1 MSTINPNPT
10 PSSVKAQE
18 ALKAMPR
25 NSALNQQA
33 KTGDS
38 FVASIGQETTEKA
51 ERDLCR
57 VVQEASSKVV
67 SDAGKAA
74 LTRATLDVLAQGV
87 TGSLGGVM
95 AGVGLEV
102 MNKATN
108 TPQQDQVQVGQKI
121 LGEIAASSENE
132 GEKALSSMAQTTMNR
147 LDTNAAKVAV
157 AQAMMGAIHTG
168 LSASVG
174 GMLAGV
180 GVQAMQG
187 VGEAQPKNQ
196 AVAGAQF
203 LQNIADKGTPAEQ
216 ELSKVA
222 INAFTSADSHSA
234 RSAVANASL
243 SVMASG
249 ETGSPAL
256 TLAKMGAQAL
266 ADTDARETK
275 SRCSVG
281 LCFLD
286 SIVEKSPADASE
298 GLMARLAIAA
308 CEGMDDYGA
317 RAAVAEATLAGI
329 SGAGELALDQRLAQ
343 AGATALTGIP
353 AAQPVNRAGA
363 AVRFVTA
370 VLEHSPDEARK
381 GLAQAAL
388 QKANESSSY
397 DTKAEVL
404 GEFLKACAPGV
415 TPLVSKTAE
424 PAQSA
429 ETKPADPKAPATPAA
444 PEKPKLDEASA
455 TELKKVKENVANQ
468 VTPDWGKRLD
478 EEVARGLEAGKLPD
492 PKQLSEQL
500 FAASWS
506 DWQGKIAGA
515 VQENEKVKALKPEQ
529 QVDVLGEEA
538 MKKWAESTPAP
549 LTFGETFVPRTVEA
563 TRLSGTDDKDR
574 EARTKMINNMV
585 KAQLPADGRDT
596 DLLRQ
601 VLDVLPSA
609 VLVDLEKAKYSIT
622 VTRDRVSNAH
632 AKLEG
637 KMENG
642 ALTDM
647 NEGAHI
653 AEQGQNP
660 RILVRSQW
668 KRGQLE
674 IDPLNLLREIG
685 RTYEKTGSLPRY
697 LADSFKNEVGG
708 VPKKYQGTVA
718 DFTAEMFARYNMDPE
733 RCSRQF
739 PLATA
744 AFEKAG
750 WNKQKFNLKAMADLQ
765 QLQDPVVNISPD
777 PYQELRTLEELNK
790 VQKAKGVPVLPYRF
804 EIQGDANHNVGELVD
819 RLGEVLR
826 ECRSPGLPKY
836 SPGEAAV
843 RIPAATFNNPA
854 DLEKFLNEQVQSGRG
869 TFLVLDELG
878 ALQTD
883 SPGFSTLSKYVE
895 RFGGQTPLLLQG
907 SGSDLNR
914 LREALPTAVQKRFST
929 SPLTAAMITELVA
942 QNASA
947 EGYDLSAEAKQALST
962 KAKDGEL
969 GQMFA
974 LWNGVKTSQTDRTTE
989 LLPFLKTNPIGV
1001 RRVTTSDVKNAK
1013 MSRAK
1018 DPLEEMERLVGL
1030 GNAKKEL
1037 RAVLA
1042 QVKLQKQQEEFGM
1055 TAERPRLNLL
1065 FEGNPGTGKTT
1076 VAKLFSDALTR
1087 VGYLK
1092 NNKFKEVR
1100 VQDLITGGKPEANV
1114 KKLFEENKGGVI
1126 FLDEMHQLK
1135 DSPEGRLA
1143 FRAMIPYLGHPEYA
1157 DTVFIGAGYKGEMR
1171 DLIRDVDDGA
1181 ERRFTSVPFDDYSKD
1196 ELGKILDKMA
1206 VDKQRVIDEPTRD
1219 AALMRL
1225 ERERR
1230 KMKNFGNAGS
1240 VSSMIEIAIKKQ
1252 TARLSEGD
1260 VALTKE
1266 ALMGLIPEDFAAEKV
1281 LSPAEVWKEI
1291 DALEGL
1297 DQLKKEL
1304 RTICAS
1310 IEYDREMGND
1320 PLDSFEPYFILDGPP
1335 GTGKTT
1341 MARLI
1346 VKLMAA
1352 YDIIPSAGLSESQGA
1367 DLQAGFIGQTTT
1379 KVQKLFESMWGQ
1391 GGFIDEIGG
1400 LARAPE
1406 AFQADAAKTMLKQ
1419 MEDHRGRFIL
1429 VVADYADRVN
1439 EFLNV
1444 DPGIARR
1451 FGHRFSLEPLSVEGG
1466 VRSLIKQLGG
1476 KDLKVSDEIASLIAT
1491 RMNDLHAAPD
1501 WASSGDVRKVLN
1513 SIVTKQKTA
1522 FMNARKAGKQVDPKE
1537 VLPEAVNGG
1546 FDSLIKEKN
1555 AKGPQ
1560 KKSFADEMREFFGNR
1575 R

>member
-1 MSTINPNPT
+1 MINPNPT
-10 PSSVKAQE
+10 PSSIKAQE
-18 ALKAMPR
+18 GLKAMPR
-25 NSALNQQA
+25 GSVSQQA
-33 KTGDS
+33 KAGDS
-38 FVASIGQETTEKA
+38 FVSSIGQEATEKA
-51 ERDLCR
+51 ERELCR
-57 VVQEASSKVV
+57 VVQEASGKVV

-74 LTRATLDVLAQGV
+74 LSRAALNVLAQGV
-87 TGSLGGVM
+87 TGSLGGVL
-95 AGVGLEV
+95 AGVGLQV
-102 MNKATN
+102 MDKAN
-108 TPQQDQVQVGQKI
+108 ATPQQDQVQVGQKL
-121 LGEIAASSENE
+121 LGEIATSAESDA
-132 GEKALSSMAQTTMNR
+132 EKTLSGMAQTTLNR
-147 LDTNAAKVAV
+147 LDTNASKVAV
-157 AQAMMGAIHTG
+157 AQAMLQAIHTG
-168 LSASVG
+168 LATSMG

-180 GVQAMQG
+180 GVRAMAG
-187 VGEAQPKNQ
+187 VGESQPKNQ

-203 LQNIADKGTPAEQ
+203 LQNIAEKGSPEEQ

-222 INAFTSADSHSA
+222 INAFTAADSHGA
-234 RSAVANASL
+234 RSAVANAAL

-249 ETGSPAL
+249 ETASRGQN
-256 TLAKMGAQAL
+256 LAKMGLQAVQ
-266 ADTDARETK
+266 ATDGAEVK
-275 SRCSVG
+275 NRCSVG
-281 LCFLD
+281 LRFLD
-286 SIVEKSPADASE
+286 GIADQSAAGSTE
-298 GLMARLAIAA
+298 SLMAKVAIAA

-317 RAAVAEATLAGI
+317 RAAVAQATLAGLNQ
-329 SGAGELALDQRLAQ
+329 SGEVALEQRLAE
-343 AGATALTGIP
+343 AGATALHQIAVT
-353 AAQPVNRAGA
+353 QPVNRASAGA
-363 AVRFVTA
+363 TFVNAVI
-370 VLEHSPDEARK
+370 EHTTDETRR
-381 GLAQAAL
+381 GLAKEAL
-388 QKANESSSY
+388 QKAGESSSY
-397 DTKAEVL
+397 DTKAQLL
-404 GEFLKACAPGV
+404 GDFLSSCAPGL
-415 TPLVSKTAE
+415 TPPLTKTSE
-424 PAQSA
+424 EVQPI
-429 ETKPADPKAPATPAA
+429 ETKPAAAA
-444 PEKPKLDEASA
+444 PVAAEKPKLDEASA
-455 TELKKVKENVANQ
+455 AELKKVKDAVTDQ
-468 VTPDWGKRLD
+468 VKGDWGKRLD
-478 EEVARGLEAGKLPD
+478 EEVAKGLEAGKVPD
-492 PKQLSEQL
+492 PKELAGQL
-500 FAASWS
+500 FAQNWS
-506 DWQGKIAGA
+506 DWEGKIAGA
-515 VQENEKVKALKPEQ
+515 VQENEKVSALKPEQ
-529 QVDVLGEEA
+529 QADQLSEEA
-538 MKKWAESTPAP
+538 MKKWAEATPAP
-549 LTFGETFVPRTVEA
+549 LTFGETFVARTVEPSK
-563 TRLSGTDDKDR
+563 LSGADDKDR
-574 EARTKMINNMV
+574 ELRTKVIHNLA

-601 VLDVLPSA
+601 VLDVLPTT
-609 VLVDLEKAKYSIT
+609 VLNDLEKAKYSVT

-653 AEQGQNP
+653 VEANQNP
-660 RILVRSQW
+660 RILVRSHW
-668 KRGQLE
+668 KRGELE
-674 IDPLNLLREIG
+674 IDPATLLREIG
-685 RTYEKTGSLPRY
+685 RTYDKSGQLTKF
-697 LADSFKNEVGG
+697 LADSFKNEVAG
-708 VPKKYQGTVA
+708 VPKKYQGNAA
-718 DFTAEMFARYNMDPE
+718 DFTAEMFVRYTMDPE
-733 RCSRQF
+733 RCGRQF

-750 WNKQKFNLKAMADLQ
+750 WNKQNFNRKAMADLQ
-765 QLQDPVVNISPD
+765 QSKDPVVNISPD

-804 EIQGDANHNVGELVD
+804 EIQGDANHNVGALVD

-826 ECRSPGLPKY
+826 ESRSPGLAKY
-836 SPGEAAV
+836 SPGEGAV
-843 RIPAATFNNPA
+843 RIPTATFNNPA

-869 TFLVLDELG
+869 SFLVLDDLG
-878 ALQTD
+878 SLQTD
-883 SPGFSTLSKYVE
+883 SPGFATLSKYVE

-914 LREALPTAVQKRFST
+914 LREALPTAVQKRFT
-929 SPLTAAMITELVA
+929 TAPLTAGMITELVS
-942 QNASA
+942 QNAAS
-947 EGYDLSAEAKQALST
+947 EGYDLSAEAKEALGT
-962 KAKDGEL
+962 KAKDGEIS
-969 GQMFA
+969 QMFA
-974 LWNGVKTSQTDRTTE
+974 LWNGVKTSQTNRTTD

-1001 RRVTTSDVKNAK
+1001 RRVLTTDIKNAK
-1013 MSRAK
+1013 MSREK

-1100 VQDLITGGKPEANV
+1100 VQDLITGGKPEENV
-1114 KKLFEENKGGVI
+1114 KKLFEGNKGGVI

-1206 VDKQRVIDEPTRD
+1206 VDKQRVIDEPTRE

-1240 VSSMIEIAIKKQ
+1240 VGSMIEIAIKKQ
-1252 TARLSEGD
+1252 TARLSEGE

-1297 DQLKKEL
+1297 DTLKKEL

-1320 PLDSFEPYFILDGPP
+1320 PLESFEPYFILDGPP

-1352 YDIIPSAGLSESQGA
+1352 YDIIPSAGLAESQGA

-1466 VRSLIKQLGG
+1466 VRSLCKQLGG
-1476 KDLKVSDEIASLIAT
+1476 KDLTLTEEVTALIST
-1491 RMNDLHAAPD
+1491 RMKDLHAAPD

-1522 FMNARKAGKQVDPKE
+1522 FMNARKAGRQVDPKAL
-1537 VLPEAVNGG
+1537 LPEAVNGG

-1560 KKSFADEMREFFGNR
+1560 KKSFADEMREFFNK
-1575 R
+1575 

>member
-1 MSTINPNPT
+1 MINPT
-10 PSSVKAQE
+10 PGSIKAQE
-18 ALKAMPR
+18 GLKAMPR
-25 NSALNQQA
+25 GSGVSQQA
-33 KTGDS
+33 KTGDT
-38 FVASIGQETTEKA
+38 FVASIAQETTEPV
-51 ERDLCR
+51 ERELCR
-57 VVQEASSKVV
+57 VVQETGGKVV

-74 LTRATLDVLAQGV
+74 LSRAALNLLAQGV
-87 TGSLGGVM
+87 TGSLGGLL
-95 AGVGLEV
+95 AGLGLEV
-102 MNKATN
+102 MDKAN
-108 TPQQDQVQVGQKI
+108 ATPQQDQVQVGQK
-121 LGEIAASSENE
+121 LLSEIAAATEND
-132 GEKALSSMAQTTMNR
+132 GEKVLSGMAQTTLNR
-147 LDTNAAKVAV
+147 LDTNASKVAV
-157 AQAMMGAIHTG
+157 AQSMLQAIHTG
-168 LSASVG
+168 LAVSMG

-180 GVQAMQG
+180 GVRAMAG
-187 VGEAQPKNQ
+187 VGEAQLKNQ

-203 LQNIADKGTPAEQ
+203 LQNIAEKGSPEEQ
-216 ELSKVA
+216 ELSRVA
-222 INAFTSADSHSA
+222 IHAFTAADSHGA
-234 RSAVANASL
+234 RSAVASAAL
-243 SVMASG
+243 SVLALG
-249 ETGSPAL
+249 ETSSPGL
-256 TLAKMGAQAL
+256 KLAQMGFQAVSQTDL
-266 ADTDARETK
+266 AEVK
-275 SRCSVG
+275 NRCSVG
-281 LCFLD
+281 LSFLD
-286 SIVEKSPADASE
+286 GVADHSGPDSSE
-298 GLMARLAIAA
+298 GVMARVAMAA

-317 RAAVAEATLAGI
+317 RAAVAQATLAGLVQ
-329 SGAGELALDQRLAQ
+329 GDELSLDQRLAQ
-343 AGATALTGIP
+343 AGATALTGI
-353 AAQPVNRAGA
+353 AAGQPVNRANA
-363 AVRFVTA
+363 AAAFVTA
-370 VLEHSPDEARK
+370 VSEHSSDEARR
-381 GLAQAAL
+381 GSAREAL
-388 QKANESSSY
+388 QKASESSTY
-397 DTKAEVL
+397 DAKAQVL
-404 GEFLKACAPGV
+404 SEFLSQSAPGLASV
-415 TPLVSKTAE
+415 E
-424 PAQSA
+424 A
-429 ETKPADPKAPATPAA
+429 ETKPVDAKATETPAA
-444 PEKPKLDEASA
+444 AEKPKLDEASA
-455 TELKKVKENVANQ
+455 AELKKVKDNVTGQ
-468 VTPDWGKRLD
+468 VEPDWARRLD
-478 EEVARGLEAGKLPD
+478 EEVAKGLEAGKLPD
-492 PKQLSEQL
+492 PKELSGQL
-500 FAASWS
+500 FAQSWS
-506 DWQGKIAGA
+506 DWEGKIAGA
-515 VQENEKVKALKPEQ
+515 VKENEKVSALTAEQ
-529 QVDVLGEEA
+529 QAEQLGEEA

-549 LTFGETFVPRTVEA
+549 LTFGETFVARTVEPGQ
-563 TRLSGTDDKDR
+563 LSGADDKDR
-574 EARTKMINNMV
+574 EARTRVINNMA

-596 DLLRQ
+596 ELLRQ
-601 VLDVLPSA
+601 VLDVLPTA
-609 VLVDLEKAKYSIT
+609 VLTDLEKSKYTVT

-647 NEGAHI
+647 NEGALI
-653 AEQGQNP
+653 LEDKQNP
-660 RILVRSQW
+660 RILVRSHW

-674 IDPLNLLREIG
+674 IDPATLLREIG
-685 RTYEKTGSLPRY
+685 RAYDRSGQLTKY
-697 LADSFKNEVGG
+697 LADSFKNEVAG
-708 VPKKYQGTVA
+708 VPKQYQANAA
-718 DFTAEMFARYNMDPE
+718 DFTAEMFVRYNMDPE
-733 RCSRQF
+733 RCGRQF

-765 QLQDPVVNISPD
+765 QSHDPVVNISPD

-804 EIQGDANHNVGELVD
+804 EIQGDANHNVGELID

-826 ECRSPGLPKY
+826 EARSPGLPKY
-836 SPGEAAV
+836 SPGEGAV

-878 ALQTD
+878 SLQAD
-883 SPGFSTLSKYVE
+883 SPGFATLSKYVE

-914 LREALPTAVQKRFST
+914 LREALPTAVQKRFTT
-929 SPLTAAMITELVA
+929 SPLTAGMITELVS
-942 QNASA
+942 QNAAS
-947 EGYDLSAEAKQALST
+947 EGYDLSSEAKQALAG

-989 LLPFLKTNPIGV
+989 LLPFLKANPIGV
-1001 RRVTTSDVKNAK
+1001 RRVLTSDVKNAK
-1013 MSRAK
+1013 MSREK

-1100 VQDLITGGKPEANV
+1100 VQDLITGRKPEENV

-1181 ERRFTSVPFDDYSKD
+1181 ERRFTSVPFDDYSKE

-1206 VDKQRVIDEPTRD
+1206 VDKQRVIDEPTRE

-1240 VSSMIEIAIKKQ
+1240 VASMIEIAIKKQ
-1252 TARLSEGD
+1252 TARLSEGE
-1260 VALTKE
+1260 VELTRE
-1266 ALMGLIPEDFAAEKV
+1266 ALMGLIPEDFAAERV
-1281 LSPAEVWKEI
+1281 LTPEEVWKEI

-1297 DQLKKEL
+1297 DTLKREL

-1352 YDIIPSAGLSESQGA
+1352 YDIIPSAGLAESQGA

-1466 VRSLIKQLGG
+1466 VRSLCKQLGA
-1476 KDLKVSDEIASLIAT
+1476 KELTLTEEVTTLIGA

-1522 FMNARKAGKQVDPKE
+1522 FMNARKAGRQVDPKE
-1537 VLPEAVNGG
+1537 LLPEAVNAG

-1560 KKSFADEMREFFGNR
+1560 KKSFADEMREFFNNR

>member
-1 MSTINPNPT
+1 
-10 PSSVKAQE
+10 
-18 ALKAMPR
+18 MPR
-25 NSALNQQA
+25 TSALNQQA
-33 KTGDS
+33 KTGDR
-38 FVASIGQETTEKA
+38 FVSTIGQEATEKA
-51 ERDLCR
+51 ERELCR
-57 VVQEASSKVV
+57 VVQEASGKVV
-67 SDAGKAA
+67 SDAGKAT
-74 LTRATLDVLAQGV
+74 LTRATLNALAQGV
-87 TGSLGGVM
+87 TGSLGGVL

-102 MNKATN
+102 MNKAN
-108 TPQQDQVQVGQKI
+108 STPQQDQVQVGQKI
-121 LGEIAASSENE
+121 LGEIAASTESP
-132 GEKALSSMAQTTMNR
+132 GEKALSAMAQTTLNR
-147 LDTNAAKVAV
+147 LDTNASKVAV
-157 AQAMMGAIHTG
+157 AQAMLSAIQVG
-168 LSASVG
+168 VAASVG
-174 GMLAGV
+174 GLLAGV

-187 VGEAQPKNQ
+187 VGVAQPKNQ

-203 LQNIADKGTPAEQ
+203 LQNIADKGTPSEQ

-222 INAFTSADSHSA
+222 INAFTAADSHGA
-234 RSAVANASL
+234 RSAVANAAL
-243 SVMASG
+243 SVMAAG
-249 ETGSPAL
+249 QKATPGLAL
-256 TLAKMGAQAL
+256 AQMGRQAV
-266 ADTDARETK
+266 ADTDVAEVK
-275 SRCSVG
+275 NRCSIG

-286 SIVEKSPADASE
+286 SIADKSPSDTTE
-298 GLMARLAIAA
+298 GVMARLAVAT
-308 CEGMDDYGA
+308 CEGLDDYGA
-317 RAAVAEATLAGI
+317 RAAVAEATLVCLTED
-329 SGAGELALDQRLAQ
+329 SGLSLDQRLAQ
-343 AGATALTGIP
+343 AGANALTGI
-353 AAQPVNRAGA
+353 AADQPVNRASA
-363 AVRFVTA
+363 AAKFVSA
-370 VLEHSPDEARK
+370 LVEHTGDETRK

-397 DTKAEVL
+397 DTKAQVL
-404 GEFLKACAPGV
+404 GEFLVQCAPNL
-415 TPLVSKTAE
+415 TPLATKTTEEAG
-424 PAQSA
+424 PA
-429 ETKPADPKAPATPAA
+429 ETRPADAKPADAKAATTPAA
-444 PEKPKLDEASA
+444 PAKPKLDEASA
-455 TELKKVKENVANQ
+455 AELKKVKDSVTAEL
-468 VTPDWGKRLD
+468 TPDWGKRLD
-478 EEVARGLEAGKLPD
+478 EEVAKGLEAGKLPD
-492 PKQLSEQL
+492 PKQLADTL
-500 FAASWS
+500 FAENWS
-506 DWQGKIAGA
+506 GWESKIAGA
-515 VQENEKVKALKPEQ
+515 VQENEKVKALQPEQ
-529 QVDVLGEEA
+529 QADVLGQEA
-538 MKKWAESTPAP
+538 MQKWAASAPAP
-549 LTFGETFVPRTVEA
+549 LTFGETFAARTVEPSQ
-563 TRLSGTDDKDR
+563 LSGADDKDR
-574 EARTKMINNMV
+574 EVRTKLINTLV

-596 DLLRQ
+596 DLLRK
-601 VLDVLPSA
+601 VMDVLPTA
-609 VLVDLEKAKYSIT
+609 VLSDLEKAKYTII

-632 AKLEG
+632 SKLEG

-653 AEQGQNP
+653 VEQGQTP
-660 RILVRSQW
+660 RILVRSHW
-668 KRGQLE
+668 KRGELE
-674 IDPLNLLREIG
+674 IDPATLLREIG
-685 RTYEKTGSLPRY
+685 RSYDRSGQLTKY
-697 LADSFKNEVGG
+697 LADSFKNEVNG
-708 VPKKYQGTVA
+708 VPKQFQAAA

-744 AFEKAG
+744 AFEKNG
-750 WNKQKFNLKAMADLQ
+750 WNKHKFNLKAMAELQ
-765 QLQDPVVNISPD
+765 QSQDPVVNISPD

-804 EIQGDANHNVGELVD
+804 EIQGDANHNVGALVD

-826 ECRSPGLPKY
+826 ESRSPGLPKY
-836 SPGEAAV
+836 APGEGAV
-843 RIPAATFNNPA
+843 RIPSATFNNPA

-869 TFLVLDELG
+869 SFLVLDDLA

-883 SPGFSTLSKYVE
+883 SPGFATLSKYVE

-914 LREALPTAVQKRFST
+914 LREALPTAVQKRFTT
-929 SPLTAAMITELVA
+929 SPLTAGMITELVS
-942 QNASA
+942 QNAAA
-947 EGYDLSAEAKQALST
+947 EGYDLSAEAKQALAT
-962 KAKDGEL
+962 KAKDGEI

-989 LLPFLKTNPIGV
+989 LLPFLKNNPIGV
-1001 RRVTTSDVKNAK
+1001 RRVLTTDVKNAK
-1013 MSRAK
+1013 MSREK

-1100 VQDLITGGKPEANV
+1100 VQDLITGRKPEENV

-1206 VDKQRVIDEPTRD
+1206 VDKQRVIDEPTRE

-1240 VSSMIEIAIKKQ
+1240 VGSMIEVAIKKQ

-1297 DQLKKEL
+1297 DTLKKEL

-1352 YDIIPSAGLSESQGA
+1352 YDIIPSAGLAESQGA

-1466 VRSLIKQLGG
+1466 VRSLCKQLEG
-1476 KDLKVSDEIASLIAT
+1476 KELTLTDEVRTLIAS

-1522 FMNARKAGKQVDPKE
+1522 FMNARKAGRQVDPKE

-1560 KKSFADEMREFFGNR
+1560 KKSFADEMREFFNNR
-1575 R
+1575 G

>member
-1 MSTINPNPT
+1 MINPNPT
-10 PSSVKAQE
+10 PSSIKAQE
-18 ALKAMPR
+18 GLKAMPR
-25 NSALNQQA
+25 GTAVNQQA

-38 FVASIGQETTEKA
+38 FVATIGKETTEPA
-51 ERDLCR
+51 ERELCR
-57 VVQEASSKVV
+57 VVQETGAKVV

-74 LTRATLDVLAQGV
+74 LTRATLDALAVGV
-87 TGSLGGVM
+87 TGSLGGVL

-102 MNKATN
+102 LNKASN
-108 TPQQDQVQVGQKI
+108 TPQQDQVVVGQK
-121 LGEIAASSENE
+121 LLSEIAAGSESAE
-132 GEKALSSMAQTTMNR
+132 EKTLSGMAQTTLVR
-147 LDTNAAKVAV
+147 LDTNYSKVAV
-157 AQAMMGAIHTG
+157 AQSMLQAIHTG
-168 LSASVG
+168 LAGSIG
-174 GMLAGV
+174 GILSGV
-180 GVQAMQG
+180 GVQAMAG
-187 VGEAQPKNQ
+187 VGEEQPKNQ
-196 AVAGAQF
+196 ALAGAQF
-203 LQNIADKGTPAEQ
+203 LLNIAEKGSPEEQ
-216 ELSKVA
+216 ELSRIA
-222 INAFTSADSHSA
+222 ISAFSAADSHGA
-234 RSAVANASL
+234 RSAVAGAAL
-243 SVMASG
+243 SVLASG
-249 ETGSPAL
+249 EAL
-256 TLAKMGAQAL
+256 SRGQSLAKIGLQAVSEM
-266 ADTDARETK
+266 DPKEVK
-275 SRCSVG
+275 NRCTIG
-281 LCFLD
+281 QRFLD
-286 SIVEKSPADASE
+286 GVAASVAPESPEAVIT
-298 GLMARLAIAA
+298 RLSAA
-308 CEGMDDYGA
+308 TCEGMDDYGA
-317 RAAVAEATLAGI
+317 RAAVAQATL
-329 SGAGELALDQRLAQ
+329 GELNGSGDLDLRLARI
-343 AGATALTGIP
+343 GATALTGISEH
-353 AAQPVNRAGA
+353 QPVHRAGA
-363 AVRFVTA
+363 AAAFVNA
-370 VLEHSPDEARK
+370 VVEHSADPARREA
-381 GLAQAAL
+381 GQAAL
-388 QKANESSSY
+388 QKAGESSSY
-397 DTKAEVL
+397 ETKAQAL
-404 GEFLKACAPGV
+404 GEFLQQCAPDV
-415 TPLVSKTAE
+415 TPLPAKATAE
-424 PAQSA
+424 EA
-429 ETKPADPKAPATPAA
+429 KPVVVGQAPAPAPSA
-444 PEKPKLDEASA
+444 TAAEKPKMDDASA
-455 TELKKVKENVANQ
+455 AELKKVKDK
-468 VTPDWGKRLD
+468 VTDSFKDDWGKRLD
-478 EEVARGLEAGKLPD
+478 DAIAKGMTE
-492 PKQLSEQL
+492 
-500 FAASWS
+500 
-506 DWQGKIAGA
+506 GKIPVPAELAEHLFHESWGSWQLKINDA
-515 VQENEKVKALKPEQ
+515 VKENEKVAALSLEQ
-529 QVDVLGEEA
+529 QSEQLGETA
-538 MKKWAESTPAP
+538 LLKWSATVPAP
-549 LTFGETFVPRTVEA
+549 LTFGETFLSRTVEPGP
-563 TRLSGTDDKDR
+563 LSGTDDKDR
-574 EARTKMINNMV
+574 ETRTKIINNMV

-596 DLLRQ
+596 DLLRR
-601 VLDVLPSA
+601 VVDVLPTS
-609 VLVDLEKAKYSIT
+609 VLTELEKNKYTIT
-622 VTRDRVSNAH
+622 VTRDRISNA
-632 AKLEG
+632 ASKLEG

-660 RILVRSQW
+660 RILVRSHW
-668 KRGQLE
+668 KRGELE
-674 IDPLNLLREIG
+674 IDPATLMREIG
-685 RTYEKTGSLPRY
+685 RAYDKISQTSRY
-697 LADSFKNEVGG
+697 FADAFKAEVNG
-708 VPKKYQGTVA
+708 VPKQYQGNVN
-718 DFTAEMFARYNMDPE
+718 DFFAEMFLRYNMDPE
-733 RCSRQF
+733 RCARQF
-739 PLATA
+739 PVSTA
-744 AFEKAG
+744 AFEKSG
-750 WNKQKFNLKAMADLQ
+750 WNKVKFNLKAMADLQ
-765 QLQDPVVNISPD
+765 QSKDPVVNVSSD
-777 PYQELRTLEELNK
+777 PYKELRTLEELNK
-790 VQKAKGVPVLPYRF
+790 VQQAKGVAVLPYRF
-804 EIQGDANHNVGELVD
+804 EIQGESSHNTNALVE

-826 ECRSPGLPKY
+826 TCRSGNIPKY
-836 SPGEAAV
+836 SLGEGAV
-843 RIPAATFNNPA
+843 RIPAATFNNPQ
-854 DLEKFLNEQVQSGRG
+854 DLEKLLNDQVQAGRG
-869 TFLVLDELG
+869 SFLVLDELSG
-878 ALQTD
+878 LKTD
-883 SPGFSTLSKYVE
+883 SPGFGTLSKYVE

-907 SGSDLNR
+907 SNSDLNR

-929 SPLTAAMITELVA
+929 SPLTAPMITELVV

-947 EGYDLSAEAKQALST
+947 EGYDVSAEAKAALGT
-962 KAKDGEL
+962 KAKDGEVS
-969 GQMFA
+969 QMFSM
-974 LWNGVKTSQTDRTTE
+974 WNGVKTYQTERATD
-989 LLPFLKTNPIGV
+989 LLPFLKMNPLGV
-1001 RRVTTSDVKNAK
+1001 RRVITTDVNNAK
-1013 MSRAK
+1013 LSREK

-1042 QVKLQKQQEEFGM
+1042 QVKLQKQQEAFGM

-1100 VQDLITGGKPEANV
+1100 VQDLITGGKPEENV
-1114 KKLFEENKGGVI
+1114 KKLFEGNKGGVI

-1135 DSPEGRLA
+1135 DTPEGRLA

-1206 VDKQRVIDEPTRD
+1206 VDKQRVIDEPTRE

-1240 VSSMIEIAIKKQ
+1240 VASMIEIAIKKQ

-1260 VALTKE
+1260 VELSKE
-1266 ALMGLIPEDFAAEKV
+1266 VLMGLIPEDFAAEKV

-1297 DQLKKEL
+1297 DTLKKEL

-1352 YDIIPSAGLSESQGA
+1352 YDIIPSAGLAESQGA

-1451 FGHRFSLEPLSVEGG
+1451 FGHRFSLEPLSIEGG
-1466 VRSLIKQLGG
+1466 VRSLCKQLGA
-1476 KDLKVSDEIASLIAT
+1476 KDLVLTDEIKTLIEA
-1491 RMNDLHAAPD
+1491 RMKDLHAAPD

-1522 FMNARKAGKQVDPKE
+1522 FMNARKAGQKVDPKQL
-1537 VLPEAVNGG
+1537 LPEAVNGG

-1560 KKSFADEMREFFGNR
+1560 KKSFQDEMREFLNKRG
-1575 R
+1575 